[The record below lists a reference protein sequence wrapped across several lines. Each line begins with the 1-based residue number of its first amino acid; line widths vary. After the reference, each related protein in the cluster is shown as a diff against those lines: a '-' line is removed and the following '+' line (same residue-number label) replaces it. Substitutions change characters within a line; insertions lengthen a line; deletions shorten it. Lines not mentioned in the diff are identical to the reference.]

1 MNTKLLIKYIVLD
14 NKMSSS
20 IDFYFKERNRHSSI
34 NSVPTANTTKKD
46 NSTVF
51 LKTES
56 STHQTKPTETSLHT
70 EPNEPNGA
78 HTSQLESI
86 IRNFHQSVYS
96 KIYNEKEKKTKIF
109 HQKSKTLSL
118 LQGRYNATKKEYNNT
133 ERSNYDYES
142 ENNILNFERIR
153 VGIENKYNDEE
164 ISKTKRLNE
173 KMKKQIELFNK
184 SNREMIYENISNKK
198 DLQILCQKCKEL
210 SQEIAISIESKKTL
224 TSALLLQRKKVEMLK
239 YTLGKQYKKENYIGN
254 KINSLVKILS

>member
-1 MNTKLLIKYIVLD
+1 
-14 NKMSSS
+14 MS
-20 IDFYFKERNRHSSI
+20 IEFYFKERNRHSSI

-56 STHQTKPTETSLHT
+56 STHQTKSIETSLHT

-78 HTSQLESI
+78 RTSQFESI

-96 KIYNEKEKKTKIF
+96 RIYDEKENKTQMF
-109 HQKSKTLSL
+109 HQKSKTLTL
-118 LQGRYNATKKEYNNT
+118 LQGRYDATKKEYNNT
-133 ERSNYDYES
+133 EKSNYDYES

-173 KMKKQIELFNK
+173 KMKKQINMFNK

-198 DLQILCQKCKEL
+198 DLQLLSQKCKDL
-210 SQEIAISIESKKTL
+210 HRK
-224 TSALLLQRKKVEMLK
+224 LQ
-239 YTLGKQYKKENYIGN
+239 
-254 KINSLVKILS
+254 LV

>member
-1 MNTKLLIKYIVLD
+1 
-14 NKMSSS
+14 MSSS
-20 IDFYFKERNRHSSI
+20 IDFYFKERKRQSSI

-46 NSTVF
+46 NSTFF

-70 EPNEPNGA
+70 EPNLS

-96 KIYNEKEKKTKIF
+96 KIFDEKANKTQVF

-118 LQGRYNATKKEYNNT
+118 LQDSFNATKKEYNNT
-133 ERSNYDYES
+133 EKSNYDYES
-142 ENNILNFERIR
+142 VNNILNFERIR

-164 ISKTKRLNE
+164 IAKTKRLNE
-173 KMKKQIELFNK
+173 KMKKQIDLFNK
-184 SNREMIYENISNKK
+184 SNREMTYENISNKK
-198 DLQILCQKCKEL
+198 DLQILSQKCKDL

-224 TSALLLQRKKVEMLK
+224 TSALLLQRKKLEMLK
-239 YTLGKQYKKENYIGN
+239 YTLGKQYKKENNIGN
-254 KINSLVKILS
+254 KINSLVKILA

>member
-1 MNTKLLIKYIVLD
+1 
-14 NKMSSS
+14 MS
-20 IDFYFKERNRHSSI
+20 IEFYSKERNRHSSI

-46 NSTVF
+46 NSTLF

-70 EPNEPNGA
+70 EPNEPNGT
-78 HTSQLESI
+78 HTSQVESI

-96 KIYNEKEKKTKIF
+96 RIYDEKENKTQMF

-118 LQGRYNATKKEYNNT
+118 LQGRYDATKKEYNNT
-133 ERSNYDYES
+133 EKSNYDYES

-164 ISKTKRLNE
+164 IVKTKRLNE
-173 KMKKQIELFNK
+173 KMKKQIDMFNK

-198 DLQILCQKCKEL
+198 ELQLLSQKCKDL

-224 TSALLLQRKKVEMLK
+224 TSALLLQRMKVEMMK
-239 YTLGKQYKKENYIGN
+239 YTLGKQYKNENNIGN
-254 KINSLVKILS
+254 KINSLVKILA

>member
-1 MNTKLLIKYIVLD
+1 MFKL
-14 NKMSSS
+14 
-20 IDFYFKERNRHSSI
+20 FHS
-34 NSVPTANTTKKD
+34 
-46 NSTVF
+46 
-51 LKTES
+51 
-56 STHQTKPTETSLHT
+56 Q
-70 EPNEPNGA
+70 
-78 HTSQLESI
+78 
-86 IRNFHQSVYS
+86 
-96 KIYNEKEKKTKIF
+96 
-109 HQKSKTLSL
+109 KTLSL
-118 LQGRYNATKKEYNNT
+118 LQGRYNTTKKEYNNT

-224 TSALLLQRKKVEMLK
+224 TSALLSQRKKVEMLK
-239 YTLGKQYKKENYIGN
+239 ESQGTDRLEDQVLNKRIGSLNNAYRIISKNNYYK
-254 KINSLVKILS
+254 